1 MNELK
6 SYLKRP
12 LSLLLRVAVTA
23 AAILTVAVLVFLILY
38 IVINLSLI
46 HI

>member
-6 SYLKRP
+6 AYLKRP

-23 AAILTVAVLVFLILY
+23 AAILTVVVLIFLILY
-38 IVINLSLI
+38 ILI
-46 HI
+46 TVSPI